1 MPIKNTAALLL
12 EEPRVRDHRD
22 ELVYLPL
29 QYGPSLLVDIRQGK
43 FGELGFEAKVASLAA
58 HWNTHSRL
66 SAYFTRL
73 D

>member
-12 EEPRVRDHRD
+12 EEPRVRDHRE
-22 ELVYLPL
+22 ELVYLPR

-43 FGELGFEAKVASLAA
+43 IG
-58 HWNTHSRL
+58 
-66 SAYFTRL
+66 